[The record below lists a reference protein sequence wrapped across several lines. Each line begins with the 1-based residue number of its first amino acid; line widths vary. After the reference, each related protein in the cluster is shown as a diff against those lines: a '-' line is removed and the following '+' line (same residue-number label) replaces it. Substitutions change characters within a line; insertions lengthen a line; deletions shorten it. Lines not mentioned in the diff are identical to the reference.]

1 MKAWNK
7 RGVATWVSYVLLTL
21 LVVSLGAIVLNWTKS
36 TTTQTV
42 EDIVARGEALTFCQE
57 TGFVVLEH
65 CQDTQTLNIN
75 VTNNNNRKVD
85 ALIVRGFDIYNNP
98 QGGQKNI
105 SLDPEKTKNVVVV
118 KQGVFIRAEVMPI
131 IVVGRKRVVCQS
143 RKVAIED
150 IAFCK

>member
-1 MKAWNK
+1 MKGWNK

-65 CQDTQTLNIN
+65 CQDTQTLNMNI
-75 VTNNNNRKVD
+75 TNNNNRKVD
-85 ALIVRGFDIYNNP
+85 EVLLRGFNIYNLPVSGSRNVTI
-98 QGGQKNI
+98 K
-105 SLDPEKTKNVVVV
+105 PEKTKQV
-118 KQGVFIRAEVMPI
+118 KKKATLLY
-131 IVVGRKRVVCQS
+131 K
-143 RKVAIED
+143 KN
-150 IAFCK
+150 